1 MTPEQEAAY
10 ALDWHLPR
18 DGLEPAVQLE
28 YDRLKMQREL
38 LPQRRPVAPRETET
52 RGWPNTF
59 NLRLHG
65 CKITVWRELGS
76 ECCVRTAGWRTGSRS
91 GCWPGRFP
99 AMLSRKSSR
108 PPERASSGTGCS
120 RRG

>member
-1 MTPEQEAAY
+1 MTPEQAAAY

-52 RGWPNTF
+52 RAWPYLIPAAVLCVAWMIWAT
-59 NLRLHG
+59 G
-65 CKITVWRELGS
+65 ELAFLAL
-76 ECCVRTAGWRTGSRS
+76 T
-91 GCWPGRFP
+91 
-99 AMLSRKSSR
+99 
-108 PPERASSGTGCS
+108 
-120 RRG
+120 